1 MCNYFIHIYEN
12 NLVQSKKKILN
23 ILFNVLLN
31 KKNVKKKKLH
41 YFSIKSFF
49 SPYWIESQD
58 MYKTSHIPNMPLVS
72 IRGGKNGRW
81 TIFILITKA
90 NKRGKTNKR
99 IRICSHYF
107 IRQTKCLLNGI
118 ECSLPHKLQIITS
131 SFKYNAQGDITVIF
145 QTHVFGFTETVIKS
159 RRFFMILTKVTFND
173 HFNFVKRI
181 TWFYKIILNKI
192 QLNIK

>member
-1 MCNYFIHIYEN
+1 
-12 NLVQSKKKILN
+12 
-23 ILFNVLLN
+23 
-31 KKNVKKKKLH
+31 VKKKKLH

-81 TIFILITKA
+81 TIFLLITKA
-90 NKRGKTNKR
+90 NKR

-107 IRQTKCLLNGI
+107 IRQTKCLLKGI

-131 SFKYNAQGDITVIF
+131 CFKYNAHGDMTDSLWYPNTCIWI
-145 QTHVFGFTETVIKS
+145 HGNCHKIK
-159 RRFFMILTKVTFND
+159 TN
-173 HFNFVKRI
+173 HYNFD
-181 TWFYKIILNKI
+181 KIIKRTT
-192 QLNIK
+192 

>member
-1 MCNYFIHIYEN
+1 
-12 NLVQSKKKILN
+12 LVQSKKKILN

-81 TIFILITKA
+81 TIFLLITKA
-90 NKRGKTNKR
+90 NKR

-107 IRQTKCLLNGI
+107 IRQTKCLLKGI

-131 SFKYNAQGDITVIF
+131 CFKYNAHGDMTDSLWYSK
-145 QTHVFGFTETVIKS
+145 HMYLDS
-159 RRFFMILTKVTFND
+159 RKLS
-173 HFNFVKRI
+173 
-181 TWFYKIILNKI
+181 
-192 QLNIK
+192 